1 MNILITGGAGYIGSV
16 TANYLIDNGH
26 KIFLIDNLST
36 GNKRNIPKK
45 CQFFK
50 SNITNRKILS
60 KIFKKNRIDIVL
72 HFAAYIDVAESVK
85 NPKKY
90 FKNNYEKCKIFLSIC
105 KMNKVKNIVFSSTAA
120 VYGNAKNKLISEKS
134 TIRPISPYA
143 KSKLKIENHLIK
155 DNFFNFVILRYFNVA
170 GADYK
175 LRSGLIS
182 KKKSTHLIKKL
193 CENFLKNKSIS
204 IFGNDYPSKDGT
216 AIRDFI
222 HVMDLADAHLKSAKY
237 LLNKKKSLVLNC
249 GYGNG
254 YSVKQVIDT
263 FNSLSKKKMLYN
275 YKKRR
280 SGDLF
285 RLVADNKIL
294 KKKLNWK
301 PKYNSLKK
309 ILKSSLDWE
318 KKVNQ
323 YGK

>member
-1 MNILITGGAGYIGSV
+1 
-16 TANYLIDNGH
+16 
-26 KIFLIDNLST
+26 
-36 GNKRNIPKK
+36 
-45 CQFFK
+45 
-50 SNITNRKILS
+50 
-60 KIFKKNRIDIVL
+60 
-72 HFAAYIDVAESVK
+72 
-85 NPKKY
+85 
-90 FKNNYEKCKIFLSIC
+90 
-105 KMNKVKNIVFSSTAA
+105 
-120 VYGNAKNKLISEKS
+120 
-134 TIRPISPYA
+134 
-143 KSKLKIENHLIK
+143 
-155 DNFFNFVILRYFNVA
+155 
-170 GADYK
+170 
-175 LRSGLIS
+175 
-182 KKKSTHLIKKL
+182 
-193 CENFLKNKSIS
+193 
-204 IFGNDYPSKDGT
+204 
-216 AIRDFI
+216 
-222 HVMDLADAHLKSAKY
+222 MDLADAHLKSAKY

-263 FNSLSKKKMLYN
+263 FNYLSKKKMLFN

>member
-1 MNILITGGAGYIGSV
+1 MNVLITGGAGYIGSV
-16 TANYLIDNGH
+16 TANYLLDNGH

-36 GNKRNIPKK
+36 GDKKNIPKK

-50 SNITNRKILS
+50 SSITNKKILG

-85 NPKKY
+85 KPIKY
-90 FKNNYEKCKIFLSIC
+90 FKNNYENGKIFLSIC

-120 VYGNAKNKLISEKS
+120 VYGNTKNKLISEKS
-134 TIRPISPYA
+134 TTRPLSPYA
-143 KSKLKIENHLIK
+143 KSKLKIENYLIK

-170 GADYK
+170 GADLK

-193 CENFLKNKSIS
+193 CENYLNNKSIS
-204 IFGNDYPSKDGT
+204 IFGSDYPSKDGT

-237 LLNKKKSLVLNC
+237 LLNKKKSLILNC

-263 FNSLSKKKMLYN
+263 FNLLSKKKILFN
-275 YKKRR
+275 YKRRR

-318 KKVNQ
+318 KKVDQ
-323 YGK
+323 YD

>member
-16 TANYLIDNGH
+16 TANYLLDNGH

-36 GNKRNIPKK
+36 GDKKNIPKK

-50 SNITNRKILS
+50 SSITNKKILG

-85 NPKKY
+85 KPIKY
-90 FKNNYEKCKIFLSIC
+90 YKNNYENCKIFLSIC

-120 VYGNAKNKLISEKS
+120 VYGNTKNKLISEKS
-134 TIRPISPYA
+134 TTRPLSPYA
-143 KSKLKIENHLIK
+143 KSKLKIENYLIK
-155 DNFFNFVILRYFNVA
+155 DNFFNYVILRYFNVA
-170 GADYK
+170 GADLK

-193 CENFLKNKSIS
+193 CENYLNNKSIS
-204 IFGNDYPSKDGT
+204 IFGSDYPSKDGT

-222 HVMDLADAHLKSAKY
+222 HVMDLADVHLKSAKY
-237 LLNKKKSLVLNC
+237 LLNKKKSLILNC

-263 FNSLSKKKMLYN
+263 FNLLSKKKILFN
-275 YKKRR
+275 YKRRR

-323 YGK
+323 YD